1 MIRFATLVGAG
12 LGLAACVPTTPP
24 DYLMAPAD
32 PALRVRDPAY
42 APVTAGVKN
51 YEVTGPKDWIEQNR
65 QVGPQSGSGDNGQ
78 DSAAA
83 ARRGR

>member
-65 QVGPQSGSGDNGQ
+65 QVAPGGGQGGDSSTNR
-78 DSAAA
+78 
-83 ARRGR
+83 ARRSR

>member
-1 MIRFATLVGAG
+1 MIRFATLFGAG

-32 PALRVRDPAY
+32 PALRVQDPAY

-51 YEVTGPKDWIEQNR
+51 FEVTGPKDWIEQNR
-65 QVGPQSGSGDNGQ
+65 QVAPQSGASDTGQ
-78 DSAAA
+78 DSTSR
-83 ARRGR
+83 ARRAR